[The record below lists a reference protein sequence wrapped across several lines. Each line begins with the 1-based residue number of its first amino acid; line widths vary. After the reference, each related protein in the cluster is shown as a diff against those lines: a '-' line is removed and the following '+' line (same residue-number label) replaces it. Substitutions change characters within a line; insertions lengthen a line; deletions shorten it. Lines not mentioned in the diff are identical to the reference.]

1 MTLVSRNRIILS
13 LFLLAVAFILATGS
27 ILVLAIMKGTILFPG
42 TFQRL
47 FDLPTV
53 PLLSANMFA
62 AILSAI
68 VLLLY
73 SAVMLGISLVNF
85 EKTRSLE
92 ITCFAFFAL
101 GCLFEGIRIW
111 LPVFNFWAN
120 HSPLYVLIGQLLFFG
135 RTLSVANLL
144 ALALLALELENKQ
157 NIEMNLLVVTAVAAL
172 LARLTPIDTLIV
184 PSNCSIRFGYEK
196 MFLTVTTVSFLVGF
210 LSMLY
215 QSNNRGSQ
223 EYTRVAVGFLL
234 LSFGYLTLTQ
244 ADSILFFAVGSLLLV
259 AGSITFLVNLHR
271 FYTWK

>member
-27 ILVLAIMKGTILFPG
+27 ILVLAIMKGTILFPE

-120 HSPLYVLIGQLLFFG
+120 HSSLYVLIGQLLFFG

-196 MFLTVTTVSFLVGF
+196 MFLTVTAVSFLVGF

-234 LSFGYLTLTQ
+234 LSFGYLALTQ

>member
-27 ILVLAIMKGTILFPG
+27 ILVLAIMKGTILFPE

-135 RTLSVANLL
+135 RTLSVVNLL

-196 MFLTVTTVSFLVGF
+196 MFLTVTAVSFLVGF

-244 ADSILFFAVGSLLLV
+244 ADSILFFAVGSLFLV

>member
-27 ILVLAIMKGTILFPG
+27 ILVLAIMKGTILFPE

-196 MFLTVTTVSFLVGF
+196 MFLTVTAVSFLVGF

-259 AGSITFLVNLHR
+259 TGSITFLVNLHR

>member
-13 LFLLAVAFILATGS
+13 LFLLAVAFILVTGS
-27 ILVLAIMKGTILFPG
+27 ILVLAIMKGTILFPE

-120 HSPLYVLIGQLLFFG
+120 HSSLYVLIGQLLFFG

-196 MFLTVTTVSFLVGF
+196 MFLTVTAVSFLVGF